1 MSVMVLKY
9 TVPSDA
15 TSRSS
20 AKMISAPGCLDEEGL
35 TRFARTVVKP
45 LVALTKIRPC
55 ASNGKVSN

>member
-1 MSVMVLKY
+1 MVLKY

-20 AKMISAPGCLDEEGL
+20 AKMISAPGYLDEEGL
-35 TRFARTVVKP
+35 TRFASMVVRP

-55 ASNGKVSN
+55 GRNRRLC